1 VEVKPK
7 QSAEDRTVVR
17 ATLHRNPCEDTIC
30 EGAAPLVRD
39 IAEEF
44 IMVTTK
50 STPNAKVPK
59 DLPAKK
65 PVKGG
70 YVIDWRTGAG
80 DRIATEYSRIYSPE
94 R

>member
-1 VEVKPK
+1 
-7 QSAEDRTVVR
+7 
-17 ATLHRNPCEDTIC
+17 
-30 EGAAPLVRD
+30 
-39 IAEEF
+39 
-44 IMVTTK
+44 MVTTK
-50 STPNAKVPK
+50 NTPNAKVPK

-80 DRIATEYSRIYSPE
+80 DPIRTEYSRIYSTE

>member
-1 VEVKPK
+1 
-7 QSAEDRTVVR
+7 
-17 ATLHRNPCEDTIC
+17 
-30 EGAAPLVRD
+30 
-39 IAEEF
+39 
-44 IMVTTK
+44 MVTTK
-50 STPNAKVPK
+50 NTPNAKVPK

-80 DRIATEYSRIYSPE
+80 DPIPRDYSRIYSTG